1 MTAYVDVGNPVDVL
15 YLDFSKAF
23 DMVPHKR
30 LVKKVKA
37 HGIGSN
43 IWRRI
48 EVWLSDIIQGVVI
61 NGYASGWESVTSVVP
76 QGSVLGP
83 TFFIIY
89 INDIDD
95 LITSS
100 LADDTKLLRK
110 VGTQDDAEELQR
122 IYTHCISGRRIG
134 RWCSTLIGASPF
146 TLGMETTAHHSN

>member
-1 MTAYVDVGNPVDVL
+1 M
-15 YLDFSKAF
+15 
-23 DMVPHKR
+23 
-30 LVKKVKA
+30 
-37 HGIGSN
+37 
-43 IWRRI
+43 
-48 EVWLSDIIQGVVI
+48 SDIIQGVVI
-61 NGYASGWESVTSVVP
+61 NGYSSGWESVTSVVP

-110 VGTQDDAEELQR
+110 VGTQDDAEERQR

-134 RWCSTLIGASPF
+134 RWCSTLIGASAF